1 MYSPRKSAGESA
13 RAGEELAHQGIRV
26 LVRECESMDEQEQIR
41 AIDELL
47 EQHIYGLAIM
57 PVNCAAVRDKLNEVA
72 ETYRIPIV
80 TFNSDI
86 IGTRRLCFIGMDK
99 PPGRAGGGRPH
110 GHAHQRDRQHP
121 HYHGIFLPP
130 TPTTAG

>member
-1 MYSPRKSAGESA
+1 MTK
-13 RAGEELAHQGIRV
+13 
-26 LVRECESMDEQEQIR
+26 
-41 AIDELL
+41 LL

-86 IGTRRLCFIGMDK
+86 IGTRRLCFHRHGQ

-110 GHAHQRDRQHP
+110 GHAHQRDRHHP
-121 HYHGIFLPP
+121 HYHGIFTNYANNSRVDGFIEELKNCYPGDQDRRSP
-130 TPTTAG
+130 LHL